1 MINSWKSTVNISE
14 IQNFLHKQKGI
25 KESLEQRISD
35 NECRVKK
42 YKRDLKNLEDA
53 GIILKAVAQ
62 QTQEELQY
70 RISEIVTLALNS
82 VFEDDWTFNIDFVF
96 KRGKTEADIYL
107 EKNNEKY
114 HPMDD
119 MGGGIVDVISFALR
133 IMAWTLQN
141 PQSNNC
147 IILDE
152 PFRFLSKELQIN
164 AGNML
169 QELSKKLQLQFIMV
183 THESAL
189 IDCANKVFTVTQKNG
204 VSEVVCV

>member
-1 MINSWKSTVNISE
+1 MMNLWKSIVNISNLE
-14 IQNFLHKQKGI
+14 NSLHKQKGI
-25 KESLEQRISD
+25 KESLQSRISD
-35 NECRVKK
+35 SECKLKK
-42 YKRDLKNLEDA
+42 YKKTLKNLKDA
-53 GIILKAVAQ
+53 GIILKVVAQ

-107 EKNNEKY
+107 EKNGEKY
-114 HPMDD
+114 NPMDD
-119 MGGGIVDVISFALR
+119 MGGGIVDVVSFALR
-133 IMAWTLQN
+133 IMAWTLQS
-141 PQSNNC
+141 PQSRNT

-169 QELSKKLQLQFIMV
+169 KELSKKLQLQFIMV
-183 THESAL
+183 THENAF
-189 IDCANKVFTVTQKNG
+189 IDCADRLFTVTQKKG
-204 VSEVVCV
+204 VSEVII